1 MYEPHDVRRQSWTEF
16 LLVQFFKV
24 LAVII
29 MAVIFIIIYNLSHNE
44 ADPLQL
50 SSYNEYLLLFL
61 TLFLYITVLW
71 AFTKIVALESVQGF
85 NPANSLN
92 YLQKNSVWY
101 LLLVLLFVTAVYI
114 LLDASLRE
122 EYHIYLFKGP
132 IIIFHI
138 FDTELQ
144 LNISSIIGTG
154 SNYYYSIRNDIFTI
168 LYVIL
173 FLVPLL
179 LFFIILTRLGRKRYT
194 RLQRTPSQE
203 DESKRANIIIKNMI
217 FLIIPIIG
225 IFLFE
230 ILSTI
235 SMPKVVQFAILV
247 AFLAIIPWWLFH
259 LLRIISHGLRFVV
272 HLAYSN
278 VLWILP
284 LVGFFYVLP
293 VMIWTIWDVI
303 TSYSTITSINNLIM
317 IILSSI
323 YYNAT
328 NINRIFQ
335 AIFILVIGGATI
347 AIGIAEGYS
356 IIAIYRALRS
366 GYIFTKTGSLAQQ
379 SPPVIAVITTRI
391 LVLAGWIS
399 LSMDSLR
406 NIWGI
411 LQFQLHLQLPNFPIP
426 PMLGII
432 LELINLLYRLAPVI
446 GILAQLANFLL
457 PLTILL
463 VPLFFIINSMFKFL
477 SVTLITSK
485 IHDKQLY
492 MLLLSAAFILIIT
505 EIIADITELVNL
517 GTYGI
522 NSNYPLNTLAEGG
535 FLIWASNVFKNLEAT
550 FFYVG
555 LLIALI
561 TLAKDLVYRY
571 TRWKTRNDRTIILKI
586 GQQDDEEE

>member
-485 IHDKQLY
+485 IHYKQLY

>member
-522 NSNYPLNTLAEGG
+522 YSNYPLNTLADGG
-535 FLIWASNVFKNLEAT
+535 FLIWESNVFKNLEAS
-550 FFYVG
+550 FFIVG